1 MASFINTAGNEFK
14 YVPNVCRGAYPQSRH
29 NFDAGSN
36 TSWNHETSVEWW
48 LNSSTQDNDIA
59 QTSRTRGVRFSG
71 YNGVKHEMHVA
82 IGHNSGVYPQDCIT
96 GFKFKYYAMSGSR
109 KIYPRKW
116 GFGLRK
122 MTNNDQWLYSI
133 GSLSQPGSSGDV
145 TKSHTFN
152 STALSYLSSGYCFEE
167 LHLELSTDNCCSNND
182 SECYIFGFEFQYK
195 APSGAKRIIPYPRSF
210 SDRNN
215 YRIA

>member
-1 MASFINTAGNEFK
+1 MASFINTAGTEFK
-14 YVPNVCRGAYPQSRH
+14 YVPGACRGAYAQVRH
-29 NFDAGSN
+29 NFDAGSS
-36 TSWNHETSVEWW
+36 TSWSHDVDFW
-48 LNSSTQDNDIA
+48 LDSSTQGNDIA
-59 QTSRTRGVRFSG
+59 QTSRTRGVKFTG

-82 IGHNSGVYPQDCIT
+82 IGHDSGIYPQDCIT

-133 GSLSQPGSSGDV
+133 GTLSQPSSSGDI

-182 SECYIFGFEFQYK
+182 SDCYIFGFEFKYK
-195 APSGAKRIIPYPRSF
+195 APSGAKLIIPSPRPF
-210 SDRNN
+210 TDRHK
-215 YRIA
+215 YKIA

>member
-1 MASFINTAGNEFK
+1 MSLMCVR
-14 YVPNVCRGAYPQSRH
+14 VPTHKPDTVLMQVTTPVGTMILVL
-29 NFDAGSN
+29 NFGLIHQLKTMILPKQAALEESDFQVTTVLSMK
-36 TSWNHETSVEWW
+36 
-48 LNSSTQDNDIA
+48 L
-59 QTSRTRGVRFSG
+59 
-71 YNGVKHEMHVA
+71 HVA
-82 IGHNSGVYPQDCIT
+82 IGHNSGIYPQDCIT

-195 APSGAKRIIPYPRSF
+195 APSGAKLIIPYPRPF